1 MTKYQCR
8 DSCQNQSHFPCPVV
22 AGVTGDLQVFLILTG
37 IIRGPS
43 HNEGTC
49 RHQLSVPIMNLWTK
63 TSFQLQVSWSI
74 GLFAVRRWWHIVAE
88 VGPGVN
94 LLAIW
99 SESYMNEGLGSN
111 DSLSIH
117 TKVTLRW
124 PRRSCFLIV
133 QFFLIVFYWGHPFKC
148 RPLGGHL
155 KAEVWGPMSLNWESC
170 LDWTQVQLIPSC
182 FLIDPSEVTST
193 QGQDPW
199 TILIGGWHQPAEH
212 VNTLNKTRVA
222 CVFCKHSN

>member
-1 MTKYQCR
+1 MATKYQCR

-49 RHQLSVPIMNLWTK
+49 RHQLSVSIINLWTK

-133 QFFLIVFYWGHPFKC
+133 QFFLIVFYWGHPFNC

-155 KAEVWGPMSLNWESC
+155 KAEVWGLPCVTELRKLLRLNSGSAHTLLLPDRSQWSD
-170 LDWTQVQLIPSC
+170 LHPRTRPLNNTNRR
-182 FLIDPSEVTST
+182 LTSASRT
-193 QGQDPW
+193 
-199 TILIGGWHQPAEH
+199 
-212 VNTLNKTRVA
+212 
-222 CVFCKHSN
+222 CKHIEQD